1 MNRKSIAQEHVVPV
15 WNQKYIV
22 SIDFEFGGCRITKNL
37 DYHAISGDVKVTE
50 PSKGGYVV
58 PTYEFVM
65 GYTP

>member
-1 MNRKSIAQEHVVPV
+1 MPV

-22 SIDFEFGGCRITKNL
+22 SIDLSSAVAGSPKNL